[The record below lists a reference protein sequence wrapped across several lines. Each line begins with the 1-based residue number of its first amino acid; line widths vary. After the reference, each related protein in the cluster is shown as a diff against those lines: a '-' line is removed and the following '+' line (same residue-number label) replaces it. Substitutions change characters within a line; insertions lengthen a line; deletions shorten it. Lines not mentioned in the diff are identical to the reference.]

1 MDNHMNQEAFVRI
14 IKALQEQKQRE
25 EKFSETIQ
33 QAFTDAGELAEFHT
47 ADNFTP
53 PTNVMVD
60 QILEALSYGFVGENQ
75 TQEEA
80 YDHINYFFYELEM
93 MNYVFMEPVDPEVPF
108 EVEPVPAYY
117 QSKDGKKLP
126 LATPEDLYNSLV
138 YEMTA
143 KRPVESKNAPAE
155 TPSETIDPMLDDPAF
170 RAMYDRVVR
179 IIDEHLGLTAD
190 DTKIHIA
197 PTNDICN
204 DFGIY
209 SADSLDYVEILMALE
224 KEFGQTLSG
233 DDFDEIKANPT
244 PLAITKWIVNKIGLN
259 ASQS

>member
-1 MDNHMNQEAFVRI
+1 MNQEAFVRI

-33 QAFTDAGELAEFHT
+33 QAFVNAGELAEFHT
-47 ADNFTP
+47 PDNFNP

-60 QILEALSYGFVGENQ
+60 QILEALSFGFVGENQ

-80 YDHINYFFYELEM
+80 HDHINYFFYELEM
-93 MNYVFMEPVDPEVPF
+93 MNYVFLEPVGEDNQF
-108 EVEPVPAYY
+108 EVQPVPAYY
-117 QSKDGKKLP
+117 HSKDGTKRP

-143 KRPVESKNAPAE
+143 ERPVEPKKALAE

-170 RAMYDRVVR
+170 RAMYDRVVKV
-179 IIDEHLGLTAD
+179 IDEHLGLSENTQ
-190 DTKIHIA
+190 IHIA
-197 PTNDICN
+197 PTNDIFN
-204 DFGIY
+204 DFGMY
-209 SADSLDYVEILMALE
+209 SADSLDYVEILIALE
-224 KEFGQTLSG
+224 TEFGYAFS
-233 DDFDEIKANPT
+233 DDDLDKIKTNPT
-244 PLAITKWIVNKIGLN
+244 PLAITKWIANKTGLN

>member
-1 MDNHMNQEAFVRI
+1 MNQEAFVRI

-47 ADNFTP
+47 PDNFNP

-93 MNYVFMEPVDPEVPF
+93 MNYVFMEPVDPEIPF
-108 EVEPVPAYY
+108 EVKPVPAYY

-143 KRPVESKNAPAE
+143 KRPVELKNAPAE
-155 TPSETIDPMLDDPAF
+155 TPSETIDSMLDDPAF
-170 RAMYDRVVR
+170 RAIYDRVVKV
-179 IIDEHLGLTAD
+179 IDDRLGLSD
-190 DTKIHIA
+190 DNLILT
-197 PTNDICN
+197 PTTNIRS
-204 DFGIY
+204 DFGVY
-209 SADSLDYVEILMALE
+209 SADSLDCVELIMHLE
-224 KEFGQTLSG
+224 NEFGVSFNDNEYDTICNNPSPLS
-233 DDFDEIKANPT
+233 
-244 PLAITKWIVNKIGLN
+244 ITKWIVNKIGIQ
-259 ASQS
+259 A